1 LIPDL
6 IYTQNISA
14 KWLRDNEVSLDVLRL
29 DEMHPIVSGNK
40 WFKLKYYL
48 QQAIDEGKNTV
59 ATFGGAYSNHIIA
72 TAYACKEAGLKS
84 IGFIRGEPAEKL
96 SSTLY
101 QAEKSGMQLIYVSR
115 EKYTQK
121 QQIIDEYSKE
131 NWYIINEGGYGIL
144 GAKGA
149 AEILDY
155 VAENDYTHI
164 LASVGTAT
172 MLAGLVMGA
181 EQHQQIIG
189 ISSMKGNTSLEQAVK
204 DLLSQTKTYP
214 SYSILHNYHFGG
226 YAKHPKALIAFITET
241 WRQFQLPLDIVYTSK
256 LFFAIIDLVNKN
268 YFLPGSKLLMI
279 HSGGLQGNNSLPQ
292 NPLALS

>member
-1 LIPDL
+1 MNPDL
-6 IYTQNISA
+6 IYTQNIYA
-14 KWLRDNEVSLDVLRL
+14 KWLRDKEVSLDVLRL
-29 DEMHPIVSGNK
+29 DEMHPVVSGNK
-40 WFKLKYYL
+40 WFKLKHYL
-48 QQAIDEGKNTV
+48 QQAIDEGKDTV

-84 IGFIRGEPAEKL
+84 VGFIRGEQAEKT

-101 QAEKSGMQLIYVSR
+101 HAEKLGMELVFVSR

-131 NWYIINEGGYGIL
+131 NWYIINEGGYGLL
-144 GAKGA
+144 GAQGA

-155 VAENDYTHI
+155 VADEDYTHI
-164 LASVGTAT
+164 LAAVGTGT
-172 MLAGLVMGA
+172 MLAGLAMA
-181 EQHQQIIG
+181 AQLDQQIVG

-204 DLLSQTKTYP
+204 DLLPQTKEYP
-214 SYSILHNYHFGG
+214 SYTILHDYHFGG
-226 YAKHPKALIAFITET
+226 YAKHPKPLIAFVNEA
-241 WRQFQLPLDIVYTSK
+241 WQQFQLPLDIVYTGK
-256 LFFAIIDLVNKN
+256 LFFAIIDLVNRK